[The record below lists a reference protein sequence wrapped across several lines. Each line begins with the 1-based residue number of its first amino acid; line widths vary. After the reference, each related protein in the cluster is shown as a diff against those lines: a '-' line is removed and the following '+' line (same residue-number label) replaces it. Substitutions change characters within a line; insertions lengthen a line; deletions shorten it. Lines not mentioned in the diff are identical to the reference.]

1 MRSLL
6 RLLVYI
12 PLGLLILYFALANRG
27 SVKISLDPFPG
38 GEASALSFEAPLF
51 LVVLTAV
58 AIGVIA
64 GGASSWLTHA
74 PLRRTARQA
83 RAEASKARSEVEQL
97 RQQTLANLPSAGVG
111 KDLRRKRGD

>member
-38 GEASALSFEAPLF
+38 GAASNLSFEAPLF
-51 LVVLTAV
+51 LVVLTSVAV
-58 AIGVIA
+58 GVLA
-64 GGASSWLTHA
+64 GGLSSWLTHA
-74 PLRRTARQA
+74 PLRRTAKQA
-83 RAEASKARSEVEQL
+83 RAEASKVKSEIEQL
-97 RQQTLANLPSAGVG
+97 RQQTLVEIDP
-111 KDLRRKRGD
+111 KRKRGG